1 MPMMVMACENGHM
14 EMVRHLVKLGVI
26 DLEGPDGLNA
36 LTLAIGQLDSQMV
49 NILAIS
55 EVQPKTPIFLWDII
69 DELKEHIDG
78 EKSDFKRRKMES
90 LLLMLLENKIQ
101 DRFSTT
107 MPCDRPHP
115 PLAEEM

>member
-1 MPMMVMACENGHM
+1 MVMACENGHV
-14 EMVRHLVKLGVI
+14 EMVRHLMKRGVT
-26 DLEGPDGLNA
+26 DMQGPDGLSA

-55 EVQPKTPIFLWDII
+55 EVQPKTPILLWDII
-69 DELKEHIDG
+69 DELKELIDG

-90 LLLMLLENKIQ
+90 LLLMMLENKIQ

-107 MPCDRPHP
+107 MPCNRPGP
-115 PLAEEM
+115 PLADEM